1 MRLFINETRHF
12 ISPPYGRGY
21 EIFLHRQKN
30 PRRIIA
36 AAHAHTKGE
45 VIKMTPKEIL
55 YVEDALGHS
64 QFLMQ
69 QSQTAATN
77 LQDATLKQQAQQLV
91 NRNQQIFKQFYSLV

>member
-1 MRLFINETRHF
+1 
-12 ISPPYGRGY
+12 
-21 EIFLHRQKN
+21 
-30 PRRIIA
+30 
-36 AAHAHTKGE
+36 
-45 VIKMTPKEIL
+45 MTPKEIL

-69 QSQTAATN
+69 QSQTAATS